1 MSYFIGHNQLA
12 ITTEVCY
19 QSFIQTHP
27 DKLAEVAGAAE
38 SA

>member
-1 MSYFIGHNQLA
+1 MIKAVNILS
-12 ITTEVCY
+12 Y

-27 DKLAEVAGAAE
+27 DELAEVAGAAE